1 MKTLNIPET
10 NLERVIIIGG
20 GFGGLQII
28 KHLSSKHYQAVL
40 IDKNNYH
47 TFQPLL
53 YQVATSGLE
62 PDSIAYPIRR
72 ILWKKDGFY
81 FRNTTAISVDAENK
95 ILHTEDGTIEYD
107 HLILAMGSTTNYFGN
122 DEIKSRSMPLKSVPD
137 ALNLRSLILENFEA
151 SLLTDDLK
159 ERERLMNYVIVG
171 GGPTGV
177 ELAGAMAELKN
188 HVLPN
193 DYPDLDIRRMNVHLL
208 EANDNLLK
216 AMGDKSGNR
225 VCEYLA
231 EMGVHVW
238 LDTRVEDY
246 DGAMVTTNNKDLPAS
261 TLIWAAGVA
270 GNLLDGISADS
281 IDRGRIL
288 VNEYNQVLNHNGLY
302 SIGDVCIMKTEE
314 NPAGD
319 PMVAQTAIQ
328 QGALLAKNLN
338 RKAKNAEMKPF
349 SYNDKGSM
357 ATVGRNKAVAQ
368 IGNFFSGGMLAWIIW
383 MFIHLMALVGF
394 KNRMVALVN
403 WIQSYL
409 TYDKGIRLIIRPF
422 RGK

>member
-10 NLERVIIIGG
+10 NLKRIVIIGG
-20 GFGGLQII
+20 GFAGLQLV
-28 KHLSSKHYQAVL
+28 KHLSSRHYQVVL

-81 FRNTTAISVDAENK
+81 FRNTRAVQVDAANK
-95 ILHTEDGTIEYD
+95 VLHTEDGTLLYD
-107 HLILAMGSTTNYFGN
+107 YLILAMGSETNYFGN
-122 DEIKSRSMPLKSVPD
+122 QEIEQRSMPLKTVPD

-177 ELAGAMAELKN
+177 ELSGAMAELKN

-208 EANDNLLK
+208 EANDALLK
-216 AMGDKSGNR
+216 AMGDKSGTKALD
-225 VCEYLA
+225 YLT
-231 EMGVHVW
+231 EMGVTVW
-238 LDTRVEDY
+238 LNTRVENY
-246 DGAMVTTNNKDLPAS
+246 DGSMVNTNNKDLPAS

-270 GNLLDGISADS
+270 GNVLEGIGEHAVE
-281 IDRGRIL
+281 RGRIL
-288 VNEYNQVLNHNGLY
+288 VDEYNQVLGHDGIF
-302 SIGDVCIMKTEE
+302 SVGDVCLMKSDDK
-314 NPAGD
+314 PGGD

-338 RKAKNAEMKPF
+338 RKARNTDMVSF
-349 SYNDKGSM
+349 NYNDKGSM

-368 IGNFFSGGMLAWIIW
+368 IGSFFSGGFFAWTIW
-383 MFIHLMALVGF
+383 MFVHLMALVGF

-403 WIQSYL
+403 WVQSYL

-422 RGK
+422 KGK